1 VAVALWLPLI
11 STSGGNGSGTAA
23 AAAATRRQANSS
35 SWQFAAS
42 GAAVTNPMRG
52 FRHQIDGFC
61 GDPHH
66 SGDPGGEK
74 AVAAGLKVCEQLNM
88 TVSLS
93 YCYLSPWWNISLPS
107 AMLTN
112 LDARLGDM
120 RRAGVSALLNFGY
133 EDGKTNFH
141 DDVEPYGFPQIYAH
155 VDQLTPVLL
164 RNADVIYG
172 LQAGFIGNAGEWAHD
187 IRGLLTNVSGLAT
200 LVSKLLYQAVP
211 DRQVLVRKGEE
222 KLHMLQGT
230 AFAHCAG
237 QPPVCSGAAAAA
249 QQQAGLGS
257 DEAAVTALAQQHWAY
272 GVVDGA
278 TAHTQA
284 SFARLGH
291 YNAAFMS
298 TTGDAGVFKP
308 AADMRS
314 PWFAYF
320 SREAPYV
327 AVDGEMY
334 YGTPWPAK
342 QRLLVEGHE
351 AAVRM
356 MQHSYRTFS
365 HHNSYWPIDTEA
377 TPHPENKS
385 LNTWIH
391 TPLDVHFIREEQ
403 LPITDAYANESA
415 NRNGTIY
422 EYIRDHLGFRL
433 ELQSATAAVERN
445 GSRAVIRLD
454 LVMQNHGMGA
464 PVNARDWTI
473 ALLSSGV
480 TTNQSRVVWQSEPS
494 AMVSAGTDWR
504 LLYPHVPGDPL
515 RAPVSHRIALA
526 ARLPASHVPPGS
538 SLEVGVSLL
547 DPLAIT
553 GPGGADAAMA
563 MAVRFTNPR
572 RWVRGVN
579 VLGSL

>member
-1 VAVALWLPLI
+1 MQTESSDRIDRKKGSCCRAADLKKQHRSSLHCRQGSLATYSRTAATYAGRATLHSLCGMVGCAVAVALWLPLI

-249 QQQAGLGS
+249 QQQ
-257 DEAAVTALAQQHWAY
+257 
-272 GVVDGA
+272 
-278 TAHTQA
+278 
-284 SFARLGH
+284 
-291 YNAAFMS
+291 
-298 TTGDAGVFKP
+298 
-308 AADMRS
+308 
-314 PWFAYF
+314 
-320 SREAPYV
+320 
-327 AVDGEMY
+327 
-334 YGTPWPAK
+334 
-342 QRLLVEGHE
+342 
-351 AAVRM
+351 
-356 MQHSYRTFS
+356 
-365 HHNSYWPIDTEA
+365 
-377 TPHPENKS
+377 
-385 LNTWIH
+385 
-391 TPLDVHFIREEQ
+391 
-403 LPITDAYANESA
+403 
-415 NRNGTIY
+415 
-422 EYIRDHLGFRL
+422 
-433 ELQSATAAVERN
+433 
-445 GSRAVIRLD
+445 
-454 LVMQNHGMGA
+454 
-464 PVNARDWTI
+464 
-473 ALLSSGV
+473 
-480 TTNQSRVVWQSEPS
+480 
-494 AMVSAGTDWR
+494 
-504 LLYPHVPGDPL
+504 
-515 RAPVSHRIALA
+515 
-526 ARLPASHVPPGS
+526 
-538 SLEVGVSLL
+538 
-547 DPLAIT
+547 
-553 GPGGADAAMA
+553 
-563 MAVRFTNPR
+563 RFTNPR